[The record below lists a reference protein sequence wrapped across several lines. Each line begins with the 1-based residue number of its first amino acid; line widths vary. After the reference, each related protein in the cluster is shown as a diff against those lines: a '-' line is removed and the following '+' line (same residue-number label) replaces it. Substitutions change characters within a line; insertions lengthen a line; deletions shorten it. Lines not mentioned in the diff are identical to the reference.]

1 MPRTY
6 KSGAPNPSATL
17 CLSSSPTRS
26 PPPALRET
34 ATAGDPVLGLL
45 APRWRDPQAAAPPPV
60 TNLRRLLLSPSSGA
74 LPAGPQ
80 VVVRKARAAT
90 AADLTPSRGPKQR
103 RPRYEWRPWFE
114 WRRSCY
120 LAAPS
125 SSGAPVPGSDSDDGR
140 SGTLTSSPPRFGA
153 TAADPA
159 TSRALHV
166 PGQANTS
173 STLEECC
180 GAVRPAAPLRLSGVG
195 FSCCRF

>member
-34 ATAGDPVLGLL
+34 ATAGDPVLGSL
-45 APRWRDPQAAAPPPV
+45 APRRRDPQAAAPPPV
-60 TNLRRLLLSPSSGA
+60 TKLRRLLLSPSSSA
-74 LPAGPQ
+74 LLAGPQ
-80 VVVRKARAAT
+80 VVAPKARAT
-90 AADLTPSRGPKQR
+90 TTADLTPSRGPKQR
-103 RPRYEWRPWFE
+103 CPWYER
-114 WRRSCY
+114 RRSCY

-125 SSGAPVPGSDSDDGR
+125 SSGAPAPGSDSDDGR
-140 SGTLTSSPPRFGA
+140 SGTLTSSPPCFGA

-166 PGQANTS
+166 PGQANT
-173 STLEECC
+173 
-180 GAVRPAAPLRLSGVG
+180 G
-195 FSCCRF
+195 